1 MYRIRFH
8 GRGGQGI
15 KTAGRIL
22 GTAFFL
28 EGFEVQD
35 APLYG
40 AERRGAPLFAY
51 VRAAHKPINERGIIR
66 HPDLVVVA
74 DDTLLAVPAAGVL
87 VGITAQTVLLLDSF
101 EPAPVWQQ
109 RLNFPGR
116 LLVLPATAEV
126 EDRATLPYSGAI
138 CASAAARLIGLR
150 RGSLEQAIGEELAG
164 AGPAV
169 IQRDLDQA
177 LAAYDRIVEHTGI
190 VGQGEMPPAGA
201 YSPPAWVDLPLDD
214 VGLAAPDIHGA
225 ATSVQVRT
233 GLWRTMRPVIDYHYC
248 RQCLA
253 CATFCPDG
261 AIQIVEGQPHIDYA
275 HCKGCLICVVQCP
288 YHPMTALPEHRIAGE
303 AAA

>member
-66 HPDLVVVA
+66 NPDLVVVA

-87 VGITAQTVLLLDSF
+87 LGITPQTVLLLDSG

-116 LLVLPATAEV
+116 LLVLAATTDV
-126 EDRATLPYSGAI
+126 EDRAALPYSGAV
-138 CASAAARLIGLR
+138 CAGAAVRLIGLR
-150 RGSLEQAIGEELAG
+150 RDSLKQAIEGELAD
-164 AGPAV
+164 ADPAV
-169 IQRDLDQA
+169 LQRDLDQA
-177 LAAYDRIVEHTGI
+177 LTAYDRMAEHTGI
-190 VGQGEMPPAGA
+190 VGQGEIPSASA
-201 YSPPAWVDLPLDD
+201 YAKPAWVTLPLDD

-233 GLWRTMRPVIDYHYC
+233 GLWRTLRPVIDHHYC
-248 RQCLA
+248 RQCLT

-261 AIQIVEGQPHIDYA
+261 AIQIVEGQPQIDYA

-288 YHPMTALPEHRIAGE
+288 YHAMTALPEHRIAGE
-303 AAA
+303 VAA